1 MFKFKKKTAVDV
13 KHVDL
18 TTIPSANALFENSPF
33 KPFWQKRH
41 QKLKTIG
48 TRIPFFKDPLT
59 FDYQNLRARVIT
71 YTGMRYLLFI
81 SMYVMAIFIQAYLTY
96 DASIINELITNTNK
110 SLRQQAIVVNF
121 LHQSAFM
128 LFTGFLLLAFT
139 YFLLR
144 LFVLK
149 HTPKILLTVGWWLFG
164 IGVGI
169 SELIDSTVVQYL
181 NSLHIYGKRL
191 LVLPNNEIQ
200 LLAYLIFMVIM
211 YYIFKHKQRIYRELT
226 KIYTAHGTVEK

>member
-1 MFKFKKKTAVDV
+1 MFNFKQKSAVDV
-13 KHVDL
+13 KPVDL
-18 TTIPSANALFENSPF
+18 TAIPSANALFKKSPF

-48 TRIPFFKDPLT
+48 TKIPFFKDPLT
-59 FDYQNLRARVIT
+59 LDYQNLRTRVIA

-110 SLRQQAIVVNF
+110 SLRQQAIIVNF

-128 LFTGFLLLAFT
+128 LFTGFLLLTLT
-139 YFLLR
+139 YSLLR

-149 HTPKILLTVGWWLFG
+149 HAPKILLTIGWWLFG

-169 SELIDSTVVQYL
+169 SELIDSTVVQHI
-181 NSLHIYGKRL
+181 NSLHIYGKHS

-200 LLAYLIFMVIM
+200 LMVYLIFMVIM
-211 YYIFKHKQRIYRELT
+211 YYVFKHKQRIYRELT

>member
-1 MFKFKKKTAVDV
+1 MFKFKKKPAIDV

-18 TTIPSANALFENSPF
+18 ATIPSAKALLENSPF
-33 KPFWQKRH
+33 KPFWQQRH
-41 QKLKTIG
+41 QKLKNIG
-48 TRIPFFKDPLT
+48 ARIPFFKDPLT
-59 FDYQNLRARVIT
+59 LDYQNLRARVVT

-81 SMYVMAIFIQAYLTY
+81 SMYVIAIFIQAYLTY
-96 DASIINELITNTNK
+96 SASIINEILTKK
-110 SLRQQAIVVNF
+110 SLQQQAVTVSF

-128 LFTGFLLLAFT
+128 LFTGFLLLTIT
-139 YFLLR
+139 YVLLR

-149 HTPKILLTVGWWLFG
+149 HTPKTLLTIGWWLFG

-169 SELIDSTVVQYL
+169 SELIDSTVVQYI
-181 NSLHIYGKRL
+181 NSLHIYGKRS

-211 YYIFKHKQRIYRELT
+211 YYVFKHKQQIYRKLT
-226 KIYTAHGTVEK
+226 KIYTTHDTAEK

>member
-1 MFKFKKKTAVDV
+1 MFKFKKKPAVDV

-18 TTIPSANALFENSPF
+18 TTIPSAKALFETSPF

-48 TRIPFFKDPLT
+48 ARIPFFKDPLT
-59 FDYQNLRARVIT
+59 LDYQNLRARVIA

-81 SMYVMAIFIQAYLTY
+81 SMYVITIFIQAYLTY
-96 DASIINELITNTNK
+96 NASIVNEIITNTKK
-110 SLRQQAIVVNF
+110 SLQQQTIIINF

-128 LFTGFLLLAFT
+128 LFTGFSLLTIT

-149 HTPKILLTVGWWLFG
+149 HTPKILLTIGWWLFG

-169 SELIDSTVVQYL
+169 SELIDSTVVQYI
-181 NSLHIYGKRL
+181 NSLHIYNKRL
-191 LVLPNNEIQ
+191 LILPNNEIQ
-200 LLAYLIFMVIM
+200 LLVYLIFMVIM
-211 YYIFKHKQRIYRELT
+211 YYIFKHKQQIYRKLT
-226 KIYTAHGTVEK
+226 KIYTDHGTAEK

>member
-1 MFKFKKKTAVDV
+1 MFKFKKKTKVDV
-13 KHVDL
+13 KHVNL
-18 TTIPSANALFENSPF
+18 TTIPSAKALFENSPF

-41 QKLKTIG
+41 QKLKKLG
-48 TRIPFFKDPLT
+48 AKIPFFRDPLT
-59 FDYQNLRARVIT
+59 LDYQNLRARVAT

-81 SMYVMAIFIQAYLTY
+81 SMYIIAIFIQTYLTY
-96 DASIINELITNTNK
+96 SASIVNEIITKK
-110 SLRQQAIVVNF
+110 SLQQQAIIVSF

-128 LFTGFLLLAFT
+128 LFTGFLLLTIT

-149 HTPKILLTVGWWLFG
+149 HTPKILLTIGWWLFG

-169 SELIDSTVVQYL
+169 SELIDSTVVQYI
-181 NSLHIYGKRL
+181 NTLHIYGKRS

-200 LLAYLIFMVIM
+200 LLVYLIFMVIM
-211 YYIFKHKQRIYRELT
+211 YYVFKHKQQIYRDLT
-226 KIYTAHGTVEK
+226 KIYTTRGTAKK